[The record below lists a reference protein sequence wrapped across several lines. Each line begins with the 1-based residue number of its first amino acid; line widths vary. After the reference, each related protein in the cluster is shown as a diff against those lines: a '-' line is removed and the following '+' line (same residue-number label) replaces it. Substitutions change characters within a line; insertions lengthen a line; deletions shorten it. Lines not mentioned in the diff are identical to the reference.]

1 MAKKKVL
8 FYRKEVG
15 RTEMGEVITVICRMD
30 RGHCDFVYAE
40 VTGDFPS
47 SSSAPGV
54 YDASDYQYFLGAS
67 VKTLEHMGFR
77 PM

>member
-1 MAKKKVL
+1 MAKKKSL
-8 FYRKEVG
+8 FYRKA
-15 RTEMGEVITVICRMD
+15 MGQTDAGETIHVICRMD

-40 VTGDFPS
+40 VTGMLADNGS
-47 SSSAPGV
+47 PGV

-67 VKTLEHMGFR
+67 SKTLEHMGFL